1 MLRVA
6 LFAPHAQTQTVD
18 FLMEAVKSGSYIE
31 KIAIDSLDPD
41 YDASLSKNFLS
52 DKKYISQLIF
62 SVHRLV

>member
-31 KIAIDSLDPD
+31 KIAIDSIDPTC
-41 YDASLSKNFLS
+41 DASLRKNFLS
-52 DKKYISQLIF
+52 DKTYISQLIF
-62 SVHRLV
+62 SLHRLM